1 MNILWA
7 VKGQT
12 HESWGMHFSK
22 VLTQRPKK
30 KPRRGRYPQTH
41 NPLNVVVGAVSTQ
54 NMLNHSKSASYNPHL
69 STGKPSPL
77 RGCTDKGCLV
87 WDHPKR
93 WRLKTIFSWIP
104 DSWGTPRLA
113 STQKVCRISFDIPL
127 IYIYTDLTNAEK
139 YLQQS
144 NICPWFCKWGP
155 TRHYVA
161 LFCGDGKPPHSLH
174 GHRRFRWLLCSN
186 ARHVGVGAAKAEGG
200 EAEALEGL
208 LFFGG
213 SEPWEWWTY
222 P

>member
-30 KPRRGRYPQTH
+30 EPRRGRYPQTH

-113 STQKVCRISFDIPL
+113 STQKRLQDLFWYS
-127 IYIYTDLTNAEK
+127 TDLYIHWSYERREISPTVQHLSMV
-139 YLQQS
+139 LQMRS
-144 NICPWFCKWGP
+144 
-155 TRHYVA
+155 
-161 LFCGDGKPPHSLH
+161 HSPLC
-174 GHRRFRWLLCSN
+174 RFILRG
-186 ARHVGVGAAKAEGG
+186 R
-200 EAEALEGL
+200 
-208 LFFGG
+208 
-213 SEPWEWWTY
+213 
-222 P
+222 